1 MGFQREPT
9 LHVEIRLP
17 FYSLILVH
25 NFTSYFPPPSNSSNL
40 PWKWKTGF
48 ETCLLNT
55 FYPSKW
61 IDVDLS
67 ERQDEDR
74 DLVALLEKKGKKSFW
89 FQCANS
95 LHPFLLG
102 GKMCV
107 CVTRVPLCP
116 LHSTYISTYTYTIP
130 ATFLPLHYCLF
141 LPSFRF
147 EFSRT
152 LCESLLSPLIQ
163 DFGSASVELP
173 DKAGKTQL
181 SLSPNYTSLPFAFV

>member
-1 MGFQREPT
+1 
-9 LHVEIRLP
+9 
-17 FYSLILVH
+17 
-25 NFTSYFPPPSNSSNL
+25 
-40 PWKWKTGF
+40 
-48 ETCLLNT
+48 
-55 FYPSKW
+55 
-61 IDVDLS
+61 
-67 ERQDEDR
+67 
-74 DLVALLEKKGKKSFW
+74 
-89 FQCANS
+89 
-95 LHPFLLG
+95 
-102 GKMCV
+102 MCV

-181 SLSPNYTSLPFAFV
+181 SLSPNYTSLPFAFVQDHQTRPDIQCHKGFSRGYTFPPNPDLWALSSPRLVNPLSTTQGGQYTSPWFRVFLMTRFRLFGQI